1 MVNNRKYLHIASS
14 TTTAGIGGAQEIYNT
29 DNANYQTISIPE
41 DSIVMSE
48 RRNNQLA
55 FIETLPIGLKKDIFT
70 DVLGGVY
77 DKRSN
82 TLLKLI
88 IPSRKRY
95 DVDSETIHI
104 GDYAMYRNTEITQI
118 KISANIKSI
127 GTKAFYGCTKLI
139 DMQVPHSNINVIEDC
154 AFMNCKSLKVVNF
167 IDKVKYIGRSAFS
180 GMDELGLVRL
190 PDGIEYIPEFLFF
203 ECSKLEIVNMPKS
216 VRKIES
222 YSFQN
227 TAITH
232 LYLHDNIL
240 ELGDAVF
247 SRNSR
252 LTFVRLPKFLKH
264 IPERTFQDCENIREI
279 EIPKNVESIGKK
291 AFEGTTSLKCIRFK
305 GKVKRI
311 NATALEDSSVDTIIV
326 PWYLKNYYKQLF
338 PQLNIKLKF

>member
-1 MVNNRKYLHIASS
+1 
-14 TTTAGIGGAQEIYNT
+14 
-29 DNANYQTISIPE
+29 
-41 DSIVMSE
+41 
-48 RRNNQLA
+48 
-55 FIETLPIGLKKDIFT
+55 
-70 DVLGGVY
+70 
-77 DKRSN
+77 
-82 TLLKLI
+82 
-88 IPSRKRY
+88 
-95 DVDSETIHI
+95 
-104 GDYAMYRNTEITQI
+104 
-118 KISANIKSI
+118 
-127 GTKAFYGCTKLI
+127 
-139 DMQVPHSNINVIEDC
+139 
-154 AFMNCKSLKVVNF
+154 
-167 IDKVKYIGRSAFS
+167 
-180 GMDELGLVRL
+180 
-190 PDGIEYIPEFLFF
+190 
-203 ECSKLEIVNMPKS
+203 MPKS

-247 SRNSR
+247 SRSSR

-311 NATALEDSSVDTIIV
+311 NATALEDSSVDTIVV